1 MSNSW
6 WVIFLFATQRSIFP
20 LADVYHQKEEMLF
33 YSLFGVNSKIY
44 SVVSPGC
51 RSISSSQNPEV
62 DLLSHVKRKKKRCD
76 VWFMRAMQEKHFIIM
91 LYWPN
96 IVL

>member
-51 RSISSSQNPEV
+51 CSISISQV
-62 DLLSHVKRKKKRCD
+62 DLLSHVKTKKKHSD
-76 VWFMRAMQEKHFIIM
+76 VWFMRAMQESTSS
-91 LYWPN
+91 
-96 IVL
+96 